1 MAWNSFL
8 RRHITECLYGIF
20 FQFVFIL
27 FSPTVILS
35 APFFIDPDLLIN
47 PDWSVLSNILPEYTI
62 DFEDVASGT
71 EIYNQYADQGVLFS
85 SVSLAVI
92 PSVQTVSGSRVIT
105 NRHPGEEF
113 PGAIEVE
120 FTTGQSEVS
129 AYIGTDEDT
138 NGHNLLVYVNAYD
151 QNGQLVQSIA
161 PANIGPGP
169 CDVSHFVYVASNE
182 KNIWKVEFKVGPGYG
197 FYLDDLGFS
206 DIGPAPASTS
216 RSPVVRIK
224 KPTEAHRFYFDSF
237 VDPGGNCGVFGGDI
251 ISENRLKSVTLV
263 VQSGNNIKTFDIG
276 FGRIDET
283 RYSFGGFSNICS
295 FLSEGEN
302 LVTVRAEDWQGNTGT
317 DFINLG
323 YYPIKTSSLLL
334 IMTPADFREA
344 LVPLMNH
351 KKASGMDANIITI
364 EAISQDSRFSP
375 SRDLPEKIKK
385 AIAYAHEHY
394 QTKYVMLV
402 GDSDKF
408 PVRYCR
414 HVPGQRHAG
423 YGEFYMPADL
433 YYADLYRY
441 ENGQWVFDNWDENGN
456 GYIGEMSNDGAS
468 CDEYLI
474 DQVDS
479 RPDVAVGRIPVS
491 KVEDLR
497 TYVAKIIRYENNYHP
512 VWFFN
517 VLLVTGGYPG
527 DTTTN
532 DWIAD
537 NTLSAF
543 NKTRHY
549 SNSGHPNF
557 VQQLTDYLNQGQGF
571 VSYIGHGGPCEWASY
586 PVCASIPDLH
596 NENMLPVIFAAACS
610 TAEFHWSVGR
620 YQSVDGREPE
630 SQGTDEDGN
639 IRTTWID
646 PAPEP
651 ASIQPSKHDV
661 ESCAENFLFKTSAGA
676 IAYIGSYTGSQPWA
690 LVLAKKFF
698 AAYDNL
704 SSASS
709 GPVILGDMWNKAL
722 MDYYWERGKDPITGE
737 CLTTRYYSDSNY
749 WIPGTIY
756 HHIRKYMLFGD
767 PSLRLGGS
775 QVPSYVFL
783 PVSYSQIIPWD
794 VLQIG
799 QQGDRPK
806 LSGQT
811 PFPGSLEILEGTR
824 QIGTFEVNGS
834 FEVYLPSMT
843 EGVHHVDVY
852 LRNKEG
858 QVMDRKELNITI
870 DLTPPVIEVT
880 SYTPF
885 AMSGQVAIRGISE
898 NLARVELYEGDQLVG
913 STFAEPE
920 FANISEN
927 QPFTLTVDRP
937 LETGL
942 HYFTIKAVD
951 RAGNQSV
958 LDKDIVIQVVNSYFC
973 PSLIK
978 WDKLFPEGYQLAGQ

>member
-1 MAWNSFL
+1 VAWNSFL

-85 SVSLAVI
+85 SVPLAVI
-92 PSVQTVSGSRVIT
+92 PSVQTVSGSKVIT

-206 DIGPAPASTS
+206 DIGPVPASTS

-263 VQSGNNIKTFDIG
+263 LQSGNNIKTFDIG

-302 LVTVRAEDWQGNTGT
+302 LVTVRAEDWEGNTGT

-323 YYPIKTSSLLL
+323 YYPIKTRSLLL

-441 ENGQWVFDNWDENGN
+441 ENGQRVFDNWDENGN
-456 GYIGEMSNDGAS
+456 GYMGEMTCEGSS
-468 CDEYLI
+468 CDQYLL

-479 RPDVAVGRIPVS
+479 IPDVAVGRIPVS

-497 TYVAKIIRYENNYHP
+497 TYVAKIIKYENNYHP
-512 VWFFN
+512 GWFFN

-596 NENMLPVIFAAACS
+596 NENMLPVIFAAACY
-610 TAEFHWSVGR
+610 TAQFHTREGQYLSI
-620 YQSVDGREPE
+620 DGRDPPGQIWP
-630 SQGTDEDGN
+630 S
-639 IRTTWID
+639 

-651 ASIQPSKHDV
+651 AAIQPPRYDTS
-661 ESCAENFLFKTSAGA
+661 SCAEHLLFRSSAGA
-676 IAYIGSYTGSQPWA
+676 IAYIGCYTGSQSWA
-690 LVLAKKFF
+690 LILAKKFF
-698 AAYDNL
+698 AAYDHL
-704 SSASS
+704 SDISPD
-709 GPVILGDMWNKAL
+709 PVILGDMWNQAL
-722 MDYYWERGKDPITGE
+722 VDYYYDQIKNPVTGE
-737 CLTTRYYSDSNY
+737 CLTERVNASGSLY
-749 WIPGTIY
+749 WIPSTIY
-756 HHIRKYMLFGD
+756 HHIRKYMLYGD

-775 QVPSYVFL
+775 RTPSYIFL
-783 PVSYSQIIPWD
+783 PVSYTQLFTWD
-794 VLQIG
+794 VSQTG
-799 QQGDRPK
+799 QQGDHAK
-806 LSGQT
+806 LSGRVFSPST
-811 PFPGSLEILEGTR
+811 LEIYEGS
-824 QIGTFEVNGS
+824 QLLGTFEVNGA
-834 FEVYLPSMT
+834 FEIVLPSMD
-843 EGVHHVDVY
+843 EGIHHLTLY
-852 LRNKEG
+852 IRNQEG
-858 QVMDRKELNITI
+858 KVMDSRELNITM
-870 DLTPPVIEVT
+870 DTTPPVIEVT

-885 AMSGQVAIRGISE
+885 AVSGQVAISGLSE
-898 NLARVELYEGDQLVG
+898 NLARVELYEGDRLLA
-913 STFAEPE
+913 STFAEPQ
-920 FANISEN
+920 FANEAEE
-927 QPFTLTVDRP
+927 QPFTIQITQP
-937 LETGL
+937 LEKGL
-942 HYFTIKAVD
+942 HSFTLRAVD
-951 RAGNQSV
+951 QSGNQAV
-958 LDKDIVIQVVNSYFC
+958 FYRNIVIEVVDDYCC
-973 PSLIK
+973 PTMIK
-978 WDKLFPEGYQLAGQ
+978 WDQLFNGTYHFGGL